1 MHKIEGV
8 EMKILINW
16 LRMASSVT
24 FLMLLTVS
32 SAWASGSGVPLNGNG
47 IISVPEPATLGLL
60 ALGIAGIVLARRKK
74 K

>member
-1 MHKIEGV
+1 
-8 EMKILINW
+8 MKVLINW

-24 FLMLLTVS
+24 LLMLLTVS
-32 SAWASGSGVPLNGNG
+32 SAWASGPLNGDGDPPILNG
-47 IISVPEPATLGLL
+47 EPTISVPEPATLGLL

>member
-1 MHKIEGV
+1 
-8 EMKILINW
+8 MKVLINW
-16 LRMASSVT
+16 LRMASSAT
-24 FLMLLTVS
+24 LLMLLTVS
-32 SAWASGSGVPLNGNG
+32 SAWASNSIS

>member
-1 MHKIEGV
+1 
-8 EMKILINW
+8 MKVLINW
-16 LRMASSVT
+16 LRMASPVAL
-24 FLMLLTVS
+24 LMLLTVS
-32 SAWASGSGVPLNGNG
+32 SAWASTPTNGEF

>member
-1 MHKIEGV
+1 MRVLIKWLQNMTSV
-8 EMKILINW
+8 IL
-16 LRMASSVT
+16 
-24 FLMLLTVS
+24 LMLLTVS
-32 SAWASGSGVPLNGNG
+32 SAWAGGVNGND